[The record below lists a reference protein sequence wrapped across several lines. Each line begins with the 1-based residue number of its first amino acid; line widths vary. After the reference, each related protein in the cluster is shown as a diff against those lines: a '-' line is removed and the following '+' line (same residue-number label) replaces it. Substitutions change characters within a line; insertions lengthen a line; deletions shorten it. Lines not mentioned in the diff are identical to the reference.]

1 MIDLENIFI
10 PNDYDDY
17 ENEFVPP
24 NYPKTDEEV
33 LILKKVLSENFLT
46 NVLSE
51 ED

>member
-17 ENEFVPP
+17 ENEFIPP